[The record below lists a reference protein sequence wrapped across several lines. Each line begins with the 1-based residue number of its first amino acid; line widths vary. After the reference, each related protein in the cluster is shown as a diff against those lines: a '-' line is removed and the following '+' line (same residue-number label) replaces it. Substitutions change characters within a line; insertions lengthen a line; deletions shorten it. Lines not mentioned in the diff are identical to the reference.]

1 MQQWDRDTSSRLNRI
16 STQLDPASEVS
27 VPTDTM
33 DPLPEEQQSQPA
45 TPMNPN
51 AYRTM
56 RDHIHP
62 PRVSAPSCIIPPA
75 DDVAVRPYL
84 VPLLPTYHDMENEN
98 PYTHLRDFEEVC
110 TTFKEGMMDMDLL
123 KLKEFPLTLKDKA
136 KIWLNSLRPRTIR
149 NWAELQAEFLKK
161 FFSAHKTNNLKR
173 QIYTFPAHDG
183 ERFYQCWERFM
194 ETISACPHHG
204 FDTWMLVNNFYGGM
218 SPAMRQLLETMCG
231 GDFLSKHPDE
241 AMDFL
246 NYVAETSKGWD
257 EPNPREME
265 RFRPPVNQRG
275 GMYAL
280 NDEMEMKARLST
292 LARKVEELEC
302 KQLHEVQAVTD
313 NPAQSNACTNFQS
326 QAHLTEQ
333 CSLTPAVK
341 DLMSECANTVG
352 QFKPQQ
358 SNAPYGNTYNSNWR
372 NHPNLA
378 WRPNP
383 PVYVPPGAKPQFGS
397 PSQSQQPPPSS
408 PVEQAILNLSK
419 VVGNFVEEQ
428 KGINVQLAQRIDTV
442 ENTLNKKIDGLES
455 NLKQKMDNLQYSIT
469 NINKLLEVHERGRF
483 PSQTLPNPKG
493 IHEVGSSNNSGMDE
507 VKSIITLRSGKE
519 VDQPMPKP
527 VEESRQGEK
536 LQPEHILLE
545 EDSMKYRIPPPF
557 PQALRGKKKANQ
569 QAGILEVLRQVKV
582 NIPLLDL
589 IKQVPAYAKFLKDLC
604 TIKRG
609 LGIEKTAFLTEHVSA
624 IIQSKYPVKHKDPG
638 SPTIPV
644 NIGGNCIDKS
654 LLDLGA
660 SVNLMPYSVYIQL
673 GLGELKPTNITLS
686 LADRSVKIPKGIIED
701 VLVKIDKFYYPVDFV
716 VLDTEQMAS
725 EPNHVPIIL
734 GRPFLATANAIINCR
749 NGIMQLT
756 FGNMTL
762 ELNIFHLNDNPN
774 LLETENH
781 ITDEVVSIDQCAGKQ
796 SAQEKQGVINHGDE
810 EELVL
815 PTTPTA
821 SQLLIPTAITE
832 EQFNIWP
839 PNIKEPIQAT
849 AWVEEIILLDP
860 P

>member
-1 MQQWDRDTSSRLNRI
+1 MQHGDRDTSGRLNRI

-33 DPLPEEQQSQPA
+33 DPLPEEQQSQPG
-45 TPMNPN
+45 TPVNPN

-75 DDVAVRPYL
+75 DDLAVRPYL
-84 VPLLPTYHDMENEN
+84 VPLLPTYHGMENEN

-123 KLKEFPLTLKDKA
+123 KLKAFPLTLKDKA

-173 QIYTFPAHDG
+173 QIYTFAAHDG
-183 ERFYQCWERFM
+183 EKFYQCWERFL
-194 ETISACPHHG
+194 ETNSACPHYG
-204 FDTWMLVNNFYGGM
+204 FDTWMLVNHFYGGM

-246 NYVAETSKGWD
+246 NYVVETSKGWD
-257 EPNPREME
+257 EPNPRELE

-292 LARKVEELEC
+292 LARKVEELEG

-313 NPAQSNACTNFQS
+313 NTAQTNPCTNFQS
-326 QAHLTEQ
+326 PVPPTEQ
-333 CSLTPAVK
+333 CSITPAVK
-341 DLMSECANTVG
+341 DLMSECAHTVG

-358 SNAPYGNTYNSNWR
+358 PNAPYGNTYNPNWR

-378 WRPNP
+378 CRPNP
-383 PVYVPPGAKPQFGS
+383 PPYVPPGAKPQFGS
-397 PSQSQQPPPSS
+397 PSQSQQLPFSS
-408 PVEQAILNLSK
+408 LVEQAILNLSK

-455 NLKQKMDNLQYSIT
+455 NLKQKMDNLHYSIT
-469 NINKLLEVHERGRF
+469 NINKLLEVQERGRF

-493 IHEVGSSNNSGMDE
+493 IHEVGLGMDE
-507 VKSIITLRSGKE
+507 VKSIITLRSGKV
-519 VDQPMPKP
+519 VDQPLPKP
-527 VEESRQGEK
+527 VEESRQGEEM
-536 LQPEHILLE
+536 QSEHILLE

-557 PQALRGKKKANQ
+557 PQALRGKKKETQ
-569 QAGILEVLRQVKV
+569 QASILEVLRQVKV

-589 IKQVPAYAKFLKDLC
+589 INQVPAYAKFLKDLC
-604 TIKRG
+604 TIKKG
-609 LGIEKTAFLTEHVSA
+609 LGMEKKAFLTEHVSA
-624 IIQSKYPVKHKDPG
+624 IIQSKYPVKYKDPG

-660 SVNLMPYSVYIQL
+660 SVNLMPYSV
-673 GLGELKPTNITLS
+673 
-686 LADRSVKIPKGIIED
+686 
-701 VLVKIDKFYYPVDFV
+701 
-716 VLDTEQMAS
+716 
-725 EPNHVPIIL
+725 
-734 GRPFLATANAIINCR
+734 
-749 NGIMQLT
+749 
-756 FGNMTL
+756 
-762 ELNIFHLNDNPN
+762 
-774 LLETENH
+774 
-781 ITDEVVSIDQCAGKQ
+781 
-796 SAQEKQGVINHGDE
+796 
-810 EELVL
+810 
-815 PTTPTA
+815 
-821 SQLLIPTAITE
+821 
-832 EQFNIWP
+832 
-839 PNIKEPIQAT
+839 
-849 AWVEEIILLDP
+849 
-860 P
+860 

>member
-1 MQQWDRDTSSRLNRI
+1 
-16 STQLDPASEVS
+16 
-27 VPTDTM
+27 
-33 DPLPEEQQSQPA
+33 
-45 TPMNPN
+45 MN
-51 AYRTM
+51 
-56 RDHIHP
+56 H
-62 PRVSAPSCIIPPA
+62 
-75 DDVAVRPYL
+75 
-84 VPLLPTYHDMENEN
+84 
-98 PYTHLRDFEEVC
+98 
-110 TTFKEGMMDMDLL
+110 
-123 KLKEFPLTLKDKA
+123 
-136 KIWLNSLRPRTIR
+136 
-149 NWAELQAEFLKK
+149 
-161 FFSAHKTNNLKR
+161 
-173 QIYTFPAHDG
+173 
-183 ERFYQCWERFM
+183 
-194 ETISACPHHG
+194 
-204 FDTWMLVNNFYGGM
+204 FYGGM

-231 GDFLSKHPDE
+231 GGFLSKHPDE

-280 NDEMEMKARLST
+280 TDEMEMKARLST
-292 LARKVEELEC
+292 LARKVEELEG
-302 KQLHEVQAVTD
+302 KQLHEVHAVTD
-313 NPAQSNACTNFQS
+313 NPAQSNTCTNFQS
-326 QAHLTEQ
+326 PAHPTEL
-333 CSLTPAVK
+333 SPMTPAVK

-352 QFKPQQ
+352 QFKPPQ

-383 PVYVPPGAKPQFGS
+383 PPYVPPAAKPQFGS

-419 VVGNFVEEQ
+419 VVGNFVDEQ
-428 KGINVQLAQRIDTV
+428 KGINVQLTQRIDIV
-442 ENTLNKKIDGLES
+442 ENTMNKKTDGLES
-455 NLKQKMDNLQYSIT
+455 NLNQKMDNLQYSIT
-469 NINKLLEVHERGRF
+469 KINKLLEVQERERF

-519 VDQPMPKP
+519 VDQPIPKP
-527 VEESRQGEK
+527 VEESRQGEEMRH
-536 LQPEHILLE
+536 EHILLE

-557 PQALRGKKKANQ
+557 PQALRGKKKETQ

-609 LGIEKTAFLTEHVSA
+609 LGIEKKAFLTEQVSA
-624 IIQSKYPVKHKDPG
+624 IIQSKYPVKYKDPG

-660 SVNLMPYSVYIQL
+660 SVNLMPYLVYIQL

-686 LADRSVKIPKGIIED
+686 LADRSVNIPKGIVED

-716 VLDTEQMAS
+716 VLDTEPMAS

-749 NGIMQLT
+749 NGVMQLT

-762 ELNIFHLNDNPN
+762 ELNIFHLNNKQN
-774 LLETENH
+774 LFETENH

-796 SAQEKQGVINHGDE
+796 GTQEMQEVISHGDE

-821 SQLLIPTAITE
+821 SQLLNSTAITG
-832 EQFNIWP
+832 EQFDIWP
-839 PNIKEPIQAT
+839 PNIMEPAQAT
-849 AWVEEIILLDP
+849 AWFEEIILLDP

>member
-1 MQQWDRDTSSRLNRI
+1 MQQWDRDTSGRLNRI
-16 STQLDPASEVS
+16 STQLDLASEVS
-27 VPTDTM
+27 VQTDTM
-33 DPLPEEQQSQPA
+33 DPIPEEQQSQPG

-62 PRVSAPSCIIPPA
+62 PRVSAPSCIFPPA

-84 VPLLPTYHDMENEN
+84 VPLLPIYHGMENEN

-123 KLKEFPLTLKDKA
+123 KLKAFPLTLKDKA
-136 KIWLNSLRPRTIR
+136 KIWLNSLRPKTIR

-161 FFSAHKTNNLKR
+161 FFSAHKTNNLKG
-173 QIYTFPAHDG
+173 QIYTFAAHDG
-183 ERFYQCWERFM
+183 EKFYQCWERFL

-204 FDTWMLVNNFYGGM
+204 FDTWMLVNHFYGGM
-218 SPAMRQLLETMCG
+218 SPTMRQLLETMCG

-257 EPNPREME
+257 EPNPREVE
-265 RFRPPVNQRG
+265 KFRPPVNQRG

-280 NDEMEMKARLST
+280 NDEMEMRARLST
-292 LARKVEELEC
+292 LARKVEELEG
-302 KQLHEVQAVTD
+302 KQLHEVQEVTD
-313 NPAQSNACTNFQS
+313 NTAQTNTCTNFQS
-326 QAHLTEQ
+326 PAHPTEQ
-333 CSLTPAVK
+333 CSMTPAVK
-341 DLMSECANTVG
+341 DLMSECAHTVG

-358 SNAPYGNTYNSNWR
+358 PNAPYGNTYNPNWR

-383 PVYVPPGAKPQFGS
+383 PPYVPPGAKPQFGS
-397 PSQSQQPPPSS
+397 PSQSQQPPSSS

-428 KGINVQLAQRIDTV
+428 KGTNVQLAQRIDTV

-455 NLKQKMDNLQYSIT
+455 NLKQQMNNLQYSIT
-469 NINKLLEVHERGRF
+469 NINKLLEGQERGRF

-493 IHEVGSSNNSGMDE
+493 IHEVGSRMDE
-507 VKSIITLRSGKE
+507 VKAIITLRSGKE
-519 VDQPMPKP
+519 VDQPLPKP
-527 VEESRQGEK
+527 DEEPRQGEEM
-536 LQPEHILLE
+536 QSEHVLLE
-545 EDSMKYRIPPPF
+545 DDSMKYRIPPPF
-557 PQALRGKKKANQ
+557 PQALRGKKKATQ

-589 IKQVPAYAKFLKDLC
+589 INQVPAYAKFLKDLC

-609 LGIEKTAFLTEHVSA
+609 LGIEKKAFLTEHVSA
-624 IIQSKYPVKHKDPG
+624 LIISKYPVKYKDPG

-644 NIGGNCIDKS
+644 NIGGNCINKA

-660 SVNLMPYSVYIQL
+660 SVNLMPYSVYMQL
-673 GLGELKPTNITLS
+673 GLGEFKPTNITLS
-686 LADRSVKIPKGIIED
+686 LADRSVKIPKGIVED

-716 VLDTEQMAS
+716 VLDTEPS
-725 EPNHVPIIL
+725 SNEPNHVPIIL

-756 FGNMTL
+756 FGDMTL
-762 ELNIFHLNDNPN
+762 ELNIFHLNDNQK

-781 ITDEVVSIDQCAGKQ
+781 ITNEVVSIDQCVGKKG
-796 SAQEKQGVINHGDE
+796 AQEMQGVISPKDVG
-810 EELVL
+810 ELVL
-815 PTTPTA
+815 PTTPIA
-821 SQLLIPTAITE
+821 SQLLSPISIPE
-832 EQFNIWP
+832 EQFNLWP
-839 PNIKEPIQAT
+839 PNIEEPSQAT